1 MNPERLDKGAG
12 EVMWHVEGDR
22 IERLHD
28 LSPFIT
34 KGEASIIWR
43 LRGRCSIDRDT
54 AVDPSLSQHR

>member
-1 MNPERLDKGAG
+1 
-12 EVMWHVEGDR
+12 MWHVEGDR